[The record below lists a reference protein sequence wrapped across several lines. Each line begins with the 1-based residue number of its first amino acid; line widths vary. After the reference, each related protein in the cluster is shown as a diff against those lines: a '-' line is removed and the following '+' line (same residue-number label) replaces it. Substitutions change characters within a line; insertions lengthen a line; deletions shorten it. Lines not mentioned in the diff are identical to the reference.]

1 MSLENPIQEIENQWH
16 RIEIGLIK
24 NSINMIEIAQKNPEQ
39 LNFYMKSVKINLKKA
54 IEFIEAE

>member
-24 NSINMIEIAQKNPEQ
+24 NSISMIEIAQKNPDQ

-54 IEFIEAE
+54 IEFIESE